1 MMEGSLP
8 TVSGSTNKKEQIIK
22 LLSEGNHST
31 KNIARIV
38 GTTEA
43 YVWKEKSKLKTRGIL
58 ISRDT
63 EVISKTSQLN
73 IYSNNTL
80 LNLPQL
86 DTEGLKKLYSEFGI
100 GKKPAEIIAQ
110 NGFHPEVV
118 ENEYQRFSRL
128 TEHDVDAL
136 QRKFFVNF
144 NQDLVT
150 ANNNTTNRLF
160 EKYNKE
166 GKLTIV
172 EFITLIKLMLNE
184 KYQVGKDSVIHNIEN
199 GILLDGWKVDSCM
212 NCNQPIIGSIVDPSN
227 NLRIAISNSS
237 IPLTHSYCRAQ
248 R

>member
-1 MMEGSLP
+1 MEASLP
-8 TVSGSTNKKEQIIK
+8 IVPESTNKREQIIK

-43 YVWKEKSKLKTRGIL
+43 YVWKEKSKLKTRGFS

-80 LNLPQL
+80 LSVPQL
-86 DTEGLKKLYSEFGI
+86 DTEGLKKLYREFGT
-100 GKKPAEIIAQ
+100 GKKPAEIIAE
-110 NGFHPEVV
+110 NGFHPELV

-128 TEHDVDAL
+128 TGDEVAAL
-136 QRKFFVNF
+136 QRKFFVDF
-144 NQDLVT
+144 NQGLAT
-150 ANNNTTNRLF
+150 TNNTTNRLV

-166 GKLTIV
+166 GKLTID

-184 KYQVGKDSVIHNIEN
+184 KYQGGKDSVTHNIIN
-199 GILLDGWKVDSCM
+199 GIAPDGWKAETCI
-212 NCNQPIIGSIVDPSN
+212 NCNKPISGAIMDPTKR
-227 NLRIAISNSS
+227 LRITISDSS
-237 IPLTHSYCRAQ
+237 IPMTHSSCRV
-248 R
+248 

>member
-1 MMEGSLP
+1 MEASLP

-80 LNLPQL
+80 LSVPQL

-128 TEHDVDAL
+128 TGDDFAAL
-136 QRKFFVNF
+136 QRKFFVDF
-144 NQDLVT
+144 NQGLAT
-150 ANNNTTNRLF
+150 STKNNNTAKPLV
-160 EKYNKE
+160 EKYNKD
-166 GKLTIV
+166 GKLTID

-184 KYQVGKDSVIHNIEN
+184 KYQVGKDSVIQNITN
-199 GILLDGWKVDSCM
+199 GILPDGWKAETCI
-212 NCNQPIIGSIVDPSN
+212 NCNKPIAGTIMDPTKK
-227 NLRIAISNSS
+227 LRITISDSS
-237 IPLTHSYCRAQ
+237 NPTTHSYCRV
-248 R
+248 

>member
-1 MMEGSLP
+1 MTEESLP
-8 TVSGSTNKKEQIIK
+8 IVPESTNKREQIIK

-43 YVWKEKSKLKTRGIL
+43 YVWKEKSKLKTRGFL

-80 LNLPQL
+80 LSVPQL

-128 TEHDVDAL
+128 TGDDADAL
-136 QRKFFVNF
+136 QRKFFLDL
-144 NQDLVT
+144 NQGLVT
-150 ANNNTTNRLF
+150 STKNNNTANLLI

-166 GKLTIV
+166 EKLTID
-172 EFITLIKLMLNE
+172 EFIILIKLMLNE
-184 KYQVGKDSVIHNIEN
+184 KYRAGKDSVINNIKN
-199 GILLDGWKVDSCM
+199 GILPDGWKVETCIR
-212 NCNQPIIGSIVDPSN
+212 CNKPITESIMDPTKK
-227 NLRIAISNSS
+227 LRITISDTF
-237 IPLTHSYCRAQ
+237 IPLTHSSCRA
-248 R
+248 

>member
-1 MMEGSLP
+1 MEESLQIVP
-8 TVSGSTNKKEQIIK
+8 ESTNKREQIIK

-43 YVWKEKSKLKTRGIL
+43 YVWKEKSKLKTRGLL

-80 LNLPQL
+80 LSVPQL

-100 GKKPAEIIAQ
+100 GKKPAEIIAE
-110 NGFHPEVV
+110 NGFHPELV

-136 QRKFFVNF
+136 QRKFFLDF
-144 NQDLVT
+144 NKGLAT
-150 ANNNTTNRLF
+150 TNNNTTKRLV

-166 GKLTIV
+166 GKLTID

-184 KYQVGKDSVIHNIEN
+184 KYQVGKDSVIQNITN
-199 GILLDGWKVDSCM
+199 GILPDGWKAETCI
-212 NCNQPIIGSIVDPSN
+212 NCNKPIAGTIMDPTKK
-227 NLRIAISNSS
+227 LRITISDSS
-237 IPLTHSYCRAQ
+237 NPTTHPYCRTQ
-248 R
+248 Y